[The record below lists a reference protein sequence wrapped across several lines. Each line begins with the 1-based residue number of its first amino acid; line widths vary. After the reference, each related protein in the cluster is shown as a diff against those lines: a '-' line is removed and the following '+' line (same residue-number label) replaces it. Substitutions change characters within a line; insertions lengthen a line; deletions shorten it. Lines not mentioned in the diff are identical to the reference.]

1 MEKHAE
7 IQSGR
12 MKVVI
17 LGGGESGVS
26 AAFLAKKRSG
36 CFYPDQGSIRDN
48 YKKILLDNAIDF
60 EEGSHDEDRI
70 LQADWIIKSPGIP
83 KKAEIVGKIH
93 QKGIR
98 LSSELSLL
106 TISPMLK

>member
-1 MEKHAE
+1 MFF
-7 IQSGR
+7 I
-12 MKVVI
+12 
-17 LGGGESGVS
+17 
-26 AAFLAKKRSG
+26 RS
-36 CFYPDQGSIRDN
+36 GSIRDN

-106 TISPMLK
+106 ITLPMLK

>member
-1 MEKHAE
+1 MAVK
-7 IQSGR
+7 
-12 MKVVI
+12 
-17 LGGGESGVS
+17 
-26 AAFLAKKRSG
+26 AALEQPFWPRKGSG
-36 CFYPDQGSIRDN
+36 CFLSDQGSIRDN

-106 TISPMLK
+106 ITLPMLK

>member
-1 MEKHAE
+1 MLSWVAVK
-7 IQSGR
+7 
-12 MKVVI
+12 
-17 LGGGESGVS
+17 
-26 AAFLAKKRSG
+26 AALALPFWLKKGSDVFLS
-36 CFYPDQGSIRDN
+36 DQGSIRDN

-93 QKGIR
+93 QKVLGF
-98 LSSELSLL
+98 LQSWSLL